1 MTIISN
7 IFLDEY
13 LPFASGDALK
23 VYLLL
28 LRYADAGQSI
38 TLLELSTKLQLSEQ
52 ELTLALTYWEDLSLL
67 HTTKDQQ
74 GHILSMQLLPI
85 LQKKKEVENRQETE
99 QKTEE
104 NTELKIATSTI
115 TIPTKKTLT
124 PIELEQNLESAS
136 LKQLI
141 YVAEVY
147 TGKTLSNSDLNTL
160 FYIYDT
166 LQFSSDLVEFLLEH
180 CVSLN
185 KKSFRYMETVAI
197 AWYEEGFKTV
207 EEAKSS
213 IKLHNKNY
221 YSIMKTFGLSGRNP
235 GKVEIDY
242 IDKWM
247 KDYGFSL
254 PIILEACNRTLKS
267 IQQPSFPYADRI
279 LSDWKKSKAMTMEE
293 ITKLD
298 TNYQGKKKE
307 QPKPALPTK
316 NTQSQNQFHNFEQR
330 SYNYQDLERRFI
342 QKTNQ
347 IEKGES

>member
-1 MTIISN
+1 MTIVSN

-13 LPFASGDALK
+13 LPFASGDAIK

-28 LRYADAGQSI
+28 LRYAGAGQSI
-38 TLLELSTKLQLSEQ
+38 TLAELSTKLQLSEQ
-52 ELTLALTYWEDLSLL
+52 ELALSLTYWEELSLL

-74 GHILSMQLLPI
+74 GQILSMQLLPI
-85 LQKKKEVENRQETE
+85 LQKKKEEKKKQETDKKIE
-99 QKTEE
+99 EKNETKT
-104 NTELKIATSTI
+104 ATSTI
-115 TIPTKKTLT
+115 TIPTKTTLT
-124 PIELEQNLESAS
+124 PIELDKKMEPAP

-147 TGKTLSNSDLNTL
+147 TGKTLSSSDLNTL

-166 LQFSSDLVEFLLEH
+166 LQFSSDLIEFLLEH

-185 KKSFRYMETVAI
+185 KKSFRYMESVAI

-235 GKVEIDY
+235 GKVEVDY

-247 KDYGFSL
+247 KTYGFSL

-279 LSDWKKSKAMTMEE
+279 LSDWKKANAMTMEE

-307 QPKPALPTK
+307 QPKTTLPTK
-316 NTQSQNQFHNFEQR
+316 NSQSQNQFHNFEQR

-342 QKTNQ
+342 QKTNN